1 MYARTHQCT
10 CFFSLGAFVNTAIGI
25 PDGAYKEVRGLSR
38 GLQLLRALNKA
49 PGGIATTTE
58 LAKACNMHRTT
69 VKRLLE
75 TLRAEGLVRHGER
88 DGQYYLT
95 FEVRR
100 LSEGFEDESWV
111 AQAATPLM
119 HASVKEL
126 LWPCDLTTME
136 AGFMVVRE
144 STHRWSALSQHHAMI
159 GQKMPVFVTAAGR
172 AYLSA
177 CSDEEFGALMDI
189 LRARTD
195 WIGDWARDKT
205 LIRRMVRETRRRGYA
220 INEGEWVTE
229 AHFSAIA
236 VPVHSE
242 DKLLGAIN
250 LIFPKDAVS
259 PKDMKERFA
268 PRLRKLAAS
277 IGKSSRAWL
286 EE

>member
-1 MYARTHQCT
+1 MST
-10 CFFSLGAFVNTAIGI
+10 SIGI
-25 PDGAYKEVRGLSR
+25 PDAAYKEVRGLSR
-38 GLQLLRALNKA
+38 GLQLLRALNRA

-58 LAKACNMHRTT
+58 LARACAMHRTT

-119 HASVKEL
+119 HAAVKEL

-144 STHRWSALSQHHAMI
+144 STHRWSTLSQHHAMI
-159 GQKMPVFVTAAGR
+159 GQKMPLFVTAAGR
-172 AYLSA
+172 AYMAA
-177 CSDEEFGALMDI
+177 CSEEEFEALMKI
-189 LRARTD
+189 LRVRSD
-195 WIGDWARDKT
+195 WIGEWARDKAR
-205 LIRRMVRETRRRGYA
+205 IRKRVRETRRRGFA

-229 AHFSAIA
+229 EHFGAIA
-236 VPVHSE
+236 VPVHS
-242 DKLLGAIN
+242 DNTLLGAIN
-250 LIFPKDAVS
+250 LIFPNDVVS

-268 PRLRKLAAS
+268 PRLLKLAKS
-277 IGKSSRAWL
+277 IGKSSQAWL
-286 EE
+286 ED